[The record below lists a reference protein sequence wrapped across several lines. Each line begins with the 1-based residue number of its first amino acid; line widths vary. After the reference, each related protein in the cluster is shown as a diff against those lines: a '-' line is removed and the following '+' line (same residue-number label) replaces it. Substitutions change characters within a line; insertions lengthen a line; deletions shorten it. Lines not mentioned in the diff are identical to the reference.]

1 MKKKTVVLGVSGG
14 IACYKSA
21 ALASK
26 LVQAGY
32 AVEVVMTPN
41 ATQFIG
47 PHTFESLTHSRAMV
61 DTFDRNF
68 QSHVEHVALADKA
81 DLLLIAPATANIIA
95 KAAHGIG
102 DDMLSTTILACDCPK
117 LVAPAMNTRMYQ
129 NPVTQDNLETLRRYG
144 WQVIEPAS
152 GRLACGAVGL
162 GKMPEPED
170 LLEAVDHAIRHEK
183 DLSGLRVLVTAG
195 PTQESL
201 DPVRF
206 LTNHSSGRMGY
217 AVAKAAAQRGARV
230 TLVSGPVELKR
241 YPYVE
246 TVDVVTAQEMF
257 QAVTGRAGEQDIII
271 KAAAV
276 ADYRPAE
283 TADHKLKKSTG
294 EGITLAL
301 ERTQDILA
309 WLGEN
314 KRPGQ
319 FLCGFSMETENLVE
333 NSRAKLQ
340 RKNLDMVAANS
351 LRQEGAGF
359 GGSTNVL
366 TLITREGEEPL
377 PLLSKEEAAHRLLDK
392 IVDGRGERK

>member
-41 ATQFIG
+41 ATQFIA

-95 KAAHGIG
+95 KAAHGIA

-144 WQVIEPAS
+144 WQIIEPAS

-170 LLEAVDHAIRHEK
+170 LLEAVDQVLRHEK

-246 TVDVVTAQEMF
+246 TVDVVTAREMF

-283 TADHKLKKSTG
+283 TADHKIKKSAG
-294 EGITLAL
+294 EGMTLAL

-314 KRPGQ
+314 KKPGQ

-333 NSRAKLQ
+333 NSRVKLQ

-366 TLITREGEEPL
+366 TLITREGEEAL
-377 PLLSKEEAAHRLLDK
+377 PLLSKEEAAHRLLDA
-392 IVDGRGERK
+392 ICRQRGERP